1 MPEEMITFKQE
12 PEKAKSEGKN
22 HRAIKFASR
31 SLESFKRAVE
41 RKNKRTKLETNYNE
55 MYDKVQKMIKKD
67 DKGLEEEISYGL
79 DYLKR
84 IGVKLI
90 AMDFDKRVKLESES
104 KKVKLKGSTLSRI
117 YQRAKKFI
125 DNKVLREATKTVARE
140 NFDDAFYNLRFGN
153 EQEKNNEASRL
164 GDYSNFVSS
173 LNKQHETSPIS
184 VEPVRKDADIAA
196 TTLDAGLSL
205 NSLKNPSVAVDEV
218 KPVEVDSNVGS
229 ILSGFAST
237 NTPVETTNN
246 FNADD
251 VKPVEIDPNAG
262 SILSGFAPKSFAEK
276 PVVAPEVE
284 GTNAKSIITR
294 YNDEVKAQGSAEKE
308 VLLENYLSGVQKAME
323 TRDSLTKG
331 NEGAQLPTVDVSLED
346 KNEGLTSE
354 NEASVV
360 EPIIVDKKDTITRE
374 NTSVSND
381 EINES
386 TPEFSE
392 VRSDNLHNKE
402 GLISENEASVVEP
415 IIVDKKDTITREN
428 TSVSNDEINESTPE
442 FSEVRSDNLHNKEGL
457 ISENEASVAEPII
470 VDKKDTIIRE
480 NTPVSDDKINEQISR
495 LSEVRRNNP
504 HVNSEGEFI
513 SHRMHKYGQ
522 EKPVVKP
529 TIKLR
534 PVAIDES
541 VQDVLARIVDSDN
554 MSLSQLKAE
563 RAKLDA
569 AYNAA
574 IVKKEEEIK
583 RAQEEREEKE
593 RRRAAIL
600 EELSALDA
608 ELDGP
613 RRR

>member
-1 MPEEMITFKQE
+1 
-12 PEKAKSEGKN
+12 
-22 HRAIKFASR
+22 
-31 SLESFKRAVE
+31 
-41 RKNKRTKLETNYNE
+41 

-173 LNKQHETSPIS
+173 FNQQHETSPIS
-184 VEPVRKDADIAA
+184 VEPVKKDADIAA
-196 TTLDAGLSL
+196 TILDAGLSL
-205 NSLKNPSVAVDEV
+205 NSVKNPSVAVDEV
-218 KPVEVDSNVGS
+218 KPVAVDSNVGS

-237 NTPVETTNN
+237 KTPVETTNK
-246 FNADD
+246 FN
-251 VKPVEIDPNAG
+251 VNETKPVEIDPNAG
-262 SILSGFAPKSFAEK
+262 SILSGFVPKPFAEK
-276 PVVAPEVE
+276 PVDKVEPVVAPEVE
-284 GTNAKSIITR
+284 DTNAKSIITR
-294 YNDEVKAQGSAEKE
+294 YNDEVKAQDSAEKE
-308 VLLENYLSGVQKAME
+308 ALLESYLSGTQKAIE

-331 NEGAQLPTVDVSLED
+331 SEETQLPTVDVSLED
-346 KNEGLTSE
+346 K
-354 NEASVV
+354 
-360 EPIIVDKKDTITRE
+360 
-374 NTSVSND
+374 
-381 EINES
+381 
-386 TPEFSE
+386 
-392 VRSDNLHNKE
+392 KE
-402 GLISENEASVVEP
+402 GLIGENEV
-415 IIVDKKDTITREN
+415 
-428 TSVSNDEINESTPE
+428 
-442 FSEVRSDNLHNKEGL
+442 
-457 ISENEASVAEPII
+457 SVAEPII
-470 VDKKDTIIRE
+470 VDKKDTIARE

-513 SHRMHKYGQ
+513 SHRRHKYGQEKQ

-529 TIKLR
+529 AIKLR

-541 VQDVLARIVDSDN
+541 VQDVVARVVDPDN

-574 IVKKEEEIK
+574 IAKKEEEIK

-600 EELSALDA
+600 EELSALNA

>member
-117 YQRAKKFI
+117 YQKAKKFI

-237 NTPVETTNN
+237 KTPVETTNN
-246 FNADD
+246 FN
-251 VKPVEIDPNAG
+251 VNETKPVEIDPNAS
-262 SILSGFAPKSFAEK
+262 SILSGFIPKPFAEK
-276 PVVAPEVE
+276 PVVTPEVE
-284 GTNAKSIITR
+284 DINAKSIITR
-294 YNDEVKAQGSAEKE
+294 YNDEVKDQDSAEKE
-308 VLLENYLSGVQKAME
+308 ALLENYLSGSQKAIE
-323 TRDSLTKG
+323 TRDSLTKE

-346 KNEGLTSE
+346 K
-354 NEASVV
+354 
-360 EPIIVDKKDTITRE
+360 
-374 NTSVSND
+374 
-381 EINES
+381 
-386 TPEFSE
+386 
-392 VRSDNLHNKE
+392 KE

-415 IIVDKKDTITREN
+415 IIVDKKDTIT
-428 TSVSNDEINESTPE
+428 
-442 FSEVRSDNLHNKEGL
+442 
-457 ISENEASVAEPII
+457 
-470 VDKKDTIIRE
+470 RE

-522 EKPVVKP
+522 EKQEKPVVKP

-541 VQDVLARIVDSDN
+541 VQDVVARVVDPDN

>member
-173 LNKQHETSPIS
+173 INQRHETSPIS

-196 TTLDAGLSL
+196 TILDAGLSL
-205 NSLKNPSVAVDEV
+205 NSVKNPSVAVDEV

-237 NTPVETTNN
+237 KTPVETTNN
-246 FNADD
+246 FNVDET
-251 VKPVEIDPNAG
+251 KPVEIDPNAG
-262 SILSGFAPKSFAEK
+262 SILSGFAPKPFAEK
-276 PVVAPEVE
+276 PVDKVEPVVTPEVE
-284 GTNAKSIITR
+284 DTNAKSIITR
-294 YNDEVKAQGSAEKE
+294 YNDEVKAQDSAEKE
-308 VLLENYLSGVQKAME
+308 ALLENYLSGVQKSME
-323 TRDSLTKG
+323 TRDSLTKE

-346 KNEGLTSE
+346 KKEGLISE
-354 NEASVV
+354 NEASVA

-374 NTSVSND
+374 NTPVSGD
-381 EINES
+381 EINKPI
-386 TPEFSE
+386 PEFNE
-392 VRSDNLHNKE
+392 VRSDNLHNNKE

-415 IIVDKKDTITREN
+415 IIVDKKDTIT
-428 TSVSNDEINESTPE
+428 
-442 FSEVRSDNLHNKEGL
+442 
-457 ISENEASVAEPII
+457 
-470 VDKKDTIIRE
+470 RE

-522 EKPVVKP
+522 EKQEKPVVKP
-529 TIKLR
+529 TIKLK

-541 VQDVLARIVDSDN
+541 VQDVVARVVDPDN

-583 RAQEEREEKE
+583 RAQEDREEKE

-608 ELDGP
+608 ELGGP